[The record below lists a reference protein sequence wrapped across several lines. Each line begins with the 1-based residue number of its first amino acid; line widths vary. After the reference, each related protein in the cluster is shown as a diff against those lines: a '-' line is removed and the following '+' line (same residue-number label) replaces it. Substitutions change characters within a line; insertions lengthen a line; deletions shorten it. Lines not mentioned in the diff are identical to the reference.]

1 MANIQLQSIRKQ
13 FGSHV
18 VIPELDLDIPA
29 GKFTVLLG
37 PSGCGK
43 STILR
48 MIAGLE
54 SASGGDIRIDDQV
67 VNDEPPSK
75 RGCAMVF
82 QNYALYPHKTV
93 RNNLA
98 FPLRMASL
106 PRSEI
111 EAKVQTIASTL
122 ELDALLDRYPR
133 QLSGGQRQRVAM
145 GRAMIREPKVFL
157 YDEPLSNLDLELRVR
172 LRLEIAQMQ
181 KSLKSTA
188 VYVTHDQTEAMT
200 LADRIVVLRQGRI
213 EQVGSPR
220 ELYDVPANLFVAGFV
235 GTPKM
240 NMIDISG
247 GAPSPDGRI
256 VEIGSHRL
264 TLGKDLPRSA
274 AKVGFRPEH
283 CARYLAGTEGLSIAL
298 TGARLLATENLGDR
312 SFQYVS
318 TDFGEMAFV
327 GTEHDEPGQLPDM
340 IYVPESRLHFFDASG
355 NRLTGLNYQHPHV
368 ARNTG

>member
-13 FGSHV
+13 FGVHV
-18 VIPELDLDIPA
+18 VIPKLDLDIPS

-54 SASGGDIRIDDQV
+54 STSGGDIRIDGQI

-106 PRSEI
+106 PRPEI

-122 ELDALLDRYPR
+122 ELDTLLDRYPR

-181 KSLKSTA
+181 KLLKSTA

-200 LADRIVVLRQGRI
+200 LADRIVVLRQGKI

-220 ELYDVPANLFVAGFV
+220 ELYDAPNNLFVAGFI

-240 NMIDISG
+240 NMIDISSG
-247 GAPSPDGRI
+247 MRTSDGHGI
-256 VEIGSHRL
+256 EIGSRRL
-264 TLGKDLPRSA
+264 SFGGNVPQNA
-274 AKVGFRPEH
+274 AKLGFRPEH
-283 CARYLAGTEGLSIAL
+283 CVRQTTARKELSIPL
-298 TGARLLATENLGDR
+298 GNARLLAVENLGDR
-312 SFQYVS
+312 SFQYMS
-318 TDFGEMAFV
+318 TELGEIAV
-327 GTEHDEPGQLPDM
+327 IGTEHGPEDQLPDT
-340 IYVPESRLHFFDASG
+340 IYVPEGRVHIFSASG
-355 NRLTGLNYQHPHV
+355 DRLTDLDC
-368 ARNTG
+368 

>member
-18 VIPELDLDIPA
+18 VIPELDLDIPS

-54 SASGGDIRIDDQV
+54 STSGGDIRIDGQI

-111 EAKVQTIASTL
+111 EAKVQTIAATL

-181 KSLKSTA
+181 KSLQSTA

-200 LADRIVVLRQGRI
+200 LADRIVVLRKGRI
-213 EQVGSPR
+213 EQVGGPK
-220 ELYDVPANLFVAGFV
+220 ELYDAPANLFVAGFI
-235 GTPKM
+235 GTPKL
-240 NMIDISG
+240 NMIDISS
-247 GAPSPDGRI
+247 GARSSDGRTI
-256 VEIGSHRL
+256 EIGLHRL
-264 TLGKDLPRSA
+264 TFGREIPPNA
-274 AKVGFRPEH
+274 AKIGFRPEH
-283 CARYLAGTEGLSIAL
+283 CTRQSAGADKLSIAL
-298 TGARLLATENLGDR
+298 TEARLLATENLGDR
-312 SFQYVS
+312 SFQFVS
-318 TDFGEMAFV
+318 TEFGEMAFA
-327 GTEHDEPGQLPDM
+327 GTEHDEPGQLPGM

-355 NRLTGLNYQHPHV
+355 NRLKGLDC
-368 ARNTG
+368 

>member
-18 VIPELDLDIPA
+18 VIPELDLDIPS

-54 SASGGDIRIDDQV
+54 NTSGGDIRIDGEL
-67 VNDEPPSK
+67 VNDAPPSK

-98 FPLRMASL
+98 FPLRMASI

-111 EAKVQTIASTL
+111 DTRVQAIAATL
-122 ELDALLDRYPR
+122 ELDSLLERYPR

-181 KSLKSTA
+181 KLLKSTA

-200 LADRIVVLRQGRI
+200 LADRIVVLRQGKI
-213 EQVGSPR
+213 EQVGTPR
-220 ELYDVPANLFVAGFV
+220 ELYDAPTSVFVAGFI
-235 GTPKM
+235 GTPRM

-247 GAPSPDGRI
+247 SARRSDGRAI
-256 VEIGSHRL
+256 EIGSHRIS
-264 TLGKDLPRSA
+264 LGRQAPSNATKI
-274 AKVGFRPEH
+274 GFRPEH
-283 CARYLAGTEGLSIAL
+283 CDSASSGRDGLSIPL
-298 TGARLLATENLGDR
+298 TGARLLAVENLGDR
-312 SFQYVS
+312 SFQYMS
-318 TDFGEMAFV
+318 TEFGEMAV
-327 GTEHDEPGQLPDM
+327 IGTERDQDDRLPDM
-340 IYVPESRLHFFDASG
+340 IHVPEGRLHFFDPGG
-355 NRLTGLNYQHPHV
+355 NRVST
-368 ARNTG
+368 

>member
-13 FGSHV
+13 FGSHI
-18 VIPELDLDIPA
+18 VIPDLDLDIA
-29 GKFTVLLG
+29 SGKFTVLLG

-54 SASGGDIRIDDQV
+54 STSAGDIRIDGEI

-98 FPLRMASL
+98 FPLRMASV
-106 PRSEI
+106 PRPEI
-111 EAKVQTIASTL
+111 EAKVRSIAATL

-181 KSLKSTA
+181 KLLKSTA
-188 VYVTHDQTEAMT
+188 IYVTHDQTEAMT
-200 LADRIVVLRQGRI
+200 LADRIVVLRKGSI

-220 ELYDVPANLFVAGFV
+220 ELYDAPANIFVAGFI

-247 GAPSPDGRI
+247 GTRSPDGRTI
-256 VEIGSHRL
+256 EIGPRRL
-264 TLGKDLPRSA
+264 SLGQPAPATATRI
-274 AKVGFRPEH
+274 GFRPEH
-283 CARYLAGTEGLSIAL
+283 CARLAGDAEGLSAPL
-298 TGARLLATENLGDR
+298 GNARLLAVENLGDR
-312 SFQYVS
+312 SFRYLS
-318 TDFGEMAFV
+318 TEFGEMAV
-327 GTEHDEPGQLPDM
+327 IGNETDEDGHAPGTV
-340 IYVPESRLHFFDASG
+340 YVPNGRLHFFDANG
-355 NRLTGLNYQHPHV
+355 NRVTN
-368 ARNTG
+368 

>member
-1 MANIQLQSIRKQ
+1 
-13 FGSHV
+13 
-18 VIPELDLDIPA
+18 
-29 GKFTVLLG
+29 LG

-355 NRLTGLNYQHPHV
+355 NRLTGLNYQHPDV
-368 ARNTG
+368 GRNTG

>member
-1 MANIQLQSIRKQ
+1 MANIELRSIRKQ

-111 EAKVQTIASTL
+111 EARVQTIASTL

-220 ELYDVPANLFVAGFV
+220 ELYDVPANLFVAGFI

-240 NMIDISG
+240 NIIDISG
-247 GAPSPDGRI
+247 GAPGPDGRT
-256 VEIGSHRL
+256 VEIGPHRL
-264 TLGKDLPRSA
+264 RLGKEILRSA
-274 AKVGFRPEH
+274 TKVGFRPEH
-283 CARYLAGTEGLSIAL
+283 CARRSAGAEGLSIAL

-318 TDFGEMAFV
+318 TEFGEMAFV
-327 GTEHDEPGQLPDM
+327 GIENDEPGQFPDM
-340 IYVPESRLHFFDASG
+340 IYVAEDRLHFFDASA
-355 NRLTGLNYQHPHV
+355 NRLTGLNYQHPDV
-368 ARNTG
+368 GSA

>member
-355 NRLTGLNYQHPHV
+355 NRLTGLNYQHPDV
-368 ARNTG
+368 GRNTG

>member
-48 MIAGLE
+48 IIAGLE
-54 SASGGDIRIDDQV
+54 SASGGDIRIDDQI

-111 EAKVQTIASTL
+111 EARVQTIASTL

-220 ELYDVPANLFVAGFV
+220 ELYDVPANLFVAGFI

-240 NMIDISG
+240 NMIDISLG
-247 GAPSPDGRI
+247 TPGPDGRSI
-256 VEIGSHRL
+256 EIGPHRL
-264 TLGKDLPRSA
+264 TLGREIPRSA

-283 CARYLAGTEGLSIAL
+283 CARHAAGSEALSIAL
-298 TGARLLATENLGDR
+298 AGTRHLATENLGDR

-318 TDFGEMAFV
+318 TEFGEMAFV
-327 GTEHDEPGQLPDM
+327 GTELDEPGQLPDM

-355 NRLTGLNYQHPHV
+355 NRLRDLN
-368 ARNTG
+368 

>member
-13 FGSHV
+13 FGSHI
-18 VIPELDLDIPA
+18 VIPDLDLDIA
-29 GKFTVLLG
+29 SGKFTVLLG

-54 SASGGDIRIDDQV
+54 SISAGDIRIDGEI
-67 VNDEPPSK
+67 VNDAPPSQ

-98 FPLRMASL
+98 FPLRMASV
-106 PRSEI
+106 PRPEI
-111 EAKVQTIASTL
+111 DAKVRSIAATL

-181 KSLKSTA
+181 KLLKSTA
-188 VYVTHDQTEAMT
+188 IYVTHDQTEAMT
-200 LADRIVVLRQGRI
+200 LADRIVVLRKGRI

-220 ELYDVPANLFVAGFV
+220 ELYDAPANIFVAGFI

-247 GAPSPDGRI
+247 GTSGSQKLALGRPAPATATRI
-256 VEIGSHRL
+256 
-264 TLGKDLPRSA
+264 
-274 AKVGFRPEH
+274 GFRPEH
-283 CARYLAGTEGLSIAL
+283 CARLAGEAGGLSVPLAD
-298 TGARLLATENLGDR
+298 ARLLAVENLGDR
-312 SFQYVS
+312 SFRYLA
-318 TDFGEMAFV
+318 TEFGEMAV
-327 GTEHDEPGQLPDM
+327 IGSETDDAGQLPSTV
-340 IYVPESRLHFFDASG
+340 YVSNGRLHFFDADG
-355 NRLTGLNYQHPHV
+355 NRVTG
-368 ARNTG
+368 

>member
-13 FGSHV
+13 FGTNV
-18 VIPELDLDIPA
+18 VIPELDLDIPS

-54 SASGGDIRIDDQV
+54 STSSGDIRIDGQI

-98 FPLRMASL
+98 FPLRMASI

-122 ELDALLDRYPR
+122 ELDTLLDRYPR

-181 KSLKSTA
+181 KLLKSTA

-200 LADRIVVLRQGRI
+200 LADRIVVLRKGQI

-220 ELYDVPANLFVAGFV
+220 ELYDAPNNVFVAGFI

-247 GAPSPDGRI
+247 GVRSSNGRGI
-256 VEIGSHRL
+256 EIGSRL
-264 TLGKDLPRSA
+264 VSLGREGPPNTARI
-274 AKVGFRPEH
+274 GFRPEH
-283 CARYLAGTEGLSIAL
+283 CVRQSADGEELSIPLAD
-298 TGARLLATENLGDR
+298 ARLLAVENLGDR
-312 SFQYVS
+312 SFQYLS
-318 TDFGEMAFV
+318 TGLGEIAV
-327 GTEHDEPGQLPDM
+327 IGTEQDPDDRLPDM
-340 IYVPESRLHFFDASG
+340 IYVPRSRVHFFDAGG
-355 NRLTGLNYQHPHV
+355 NRLTQ
-368 ARNTG
+368 

>member
-256 VEIGSHRL
+256 VKIGSHRL

-355 NRLTGLNYQHPHV
+355 NRLTGLNYQHPDV
-368 ARNTG
+368 GRNTG

>member
-1 MANIQLQSIRKQ
+1 MANIQLQAIRKQ

-18 VIPELDLDIPA
+18 VIPELDLDIPS

-48 MIAGLE
+48 IIAGLE
-54 SASGGDIRIDDQV
+54 SASGGDIRIDGQV
-67 VNDEPPSK
+67 VNDAPPSK

-111 EAKVQTIASTL
+111 EARVQTIASTL

-200 LADRIVVLRQGRI
+200 LADRIVVLRKGKI
-213 EQVGSPR
+213 EQVGGPK
-220 ELYDVPANLFVAGFV
+220 ELYDAPANLFVAGFI

-247 GAPSPDGRI
+247 GAPSSDGRT
-256 VEIGSHRL
+256 VEIGSHQLKLDREI
-264 TLGKDLPRSA
+264 PSSA
-274 AKVGFRPEH
+274 TRIGFRPEH
-283 CARYLAGTEGLSIAL
+283 CARHSAGAERLSIAL

-312 SFQYVS
+312 SFHYVS
-318 TDFGEMAFV
+318 TEFGEMAFV
-327 GTEHDEPGQLPDM
+327 GTEHDEPGQVPDT

-355 NRLTGLNYQHPHV
+355 NRLAGLNCQHPDV
-368 ARNTG
+368 GRNTG

>member
-13 FGSHV
+13 FGSHI
-18 VIPELDLDIPA
+18 VIPDLDLDIA
-29 GKFTVLLG
+29 SGKFTVLLG

-54 SASGGDIRIDDQV
+54 STSAGDIRIDGEI
-67 VNDEPPSK
+67 VNDAPPSQ

-98 FPLRMASL
+98 FPLRMASV
-106 PRSEI
+106 PRPEI
-111 EAKVQTIASTL
+111 DAKVRSIAATL

-181 KSLKSTA
+181 KLLKSTA

-200 LADRIVVLRQGRI
+200 LADRIVVLRKGKI

-220 ELYDVPANLFVAGFV
+220 ELYDAPANIFVAGFI

-247 GAPSPDGRI
+247 VHQLSLGRPAPATATRI
-256 VEIGSHRL
+256 
-264 TLGKDLPRSA
+264 
-274 AKVGFRPEH
+274 GFRPEH
-283 CARYLAGTEGLSIAL
+283 CARLAGDADGLSVPL
-298 TGARLLATENLGDR
+298 VDARLLAVENLGDR
-312 SFQYVS
+312 SFRYLS
-318 TDFGEMAFV
+318 TEFGEMAV
-327 GTEHDEPGQLPDM
+327 IGSETDEAGQMPGTV
-340 IYVPESRLHFFDASG
+340 YVPNGRLHFFDADG
-355 NRLTGLNYQHPHV
+355 NRVVG
-368 ARNTG
+368 

>member
-1 MANIQLQSIRKQ
+1 MANIQLQAVRKQ
-13 FGSHV
+13 FGAHV
-18 VIPELDLDIPA
+18 VIPELDLDIPS

-54 SASGGDIRIDDQV
+54 SVSAGDIRIDGQI

-98 FPLRMASL
+98 FPLRMASM

-111 EAKVQTIASTL
+111 DAKVQTIASTL
-122 ELDALLDRYPR
+122 ELDTLLDRYPR

-181 KSLKSTA
+181 KLLKSTA
-188 VYVTHDQTEAMT
+188 IYVTHDQTEAMT
-200 LADRIVVLRQGRI
+200 LADRIVVLRQGKI
-213 EQVGSPR
+213 EQIGSPR
-220 ELYDVPANLFVAGFV
+220 ELYDAPNNLFVAGFI

-247 GAPSPDGRI
+247 CVRSPDGRAI
-256 VEIGSHRL
+256 EIGSHRL
-264 TLGKDLPRSA
+264 SLPWALPSNTTRI
-274 AKVGFRPEH
+274 GFRPEH
-283 CARYLAGTEGLSIAL
+283 CIRSSLANGCLSIPVRE
-298 TGARLLATENLGDR
+298 ARLLAVENLGDR
-312 SFQYVS
+312 SFQYMS
-318 TDFGEMAFV
+318 TGFGDIAV
-327 GTEHDEPGQLPDM
+327 IGTEHGPEDQLPDT
-340 IYVPESRLHFFDASG
+340 IHVPPGRLHIFDASG
-355 NRLTGLNYQHPHV
+355 DRLRDLV
-368 ARNTG
+368 A